1 RGTRAPARRPALERR
16 HELHAGAR
24 GHEGAARGAR
34 ALGGAAATALRG
46 RLTPDV
52 SAAALRKACNR
63 AGASRRWKGRVAH
76 PAYDE
81 ARRLLARIARL
92 AEPEDEARLAALEA
106 AVAEERQLRL
116 AAERLLAARVL
127 ELEVL
132 RRRKEPEEP
141 GEPGQT
147 KPKPRPKGPPI
158 ELPRV
163 ADEHAYWLR
172 RCEGFRVAT
181 GEQTAAFGTVEATC
195 FGHRHD
201 RPDELLVTIGRRRTI
216 ALPVA

>member
-1 RGTRAPARRPALERR
+1 M
-16 HELHAGAR
+16 
-24 GHEGAARGAR
+24 
-34 ALGGAAATALRG
+34 
-46 RLTPDV
+46 
-52 SAAALRKACNR
+52 
-63 AGASRRWKGRVAH
+63 AH

-216 ALPVA
+216 ALPVAAVVRILPEEELVIVLPEREPLVSSVLDTLRERVSAFIGLPARDGALHE